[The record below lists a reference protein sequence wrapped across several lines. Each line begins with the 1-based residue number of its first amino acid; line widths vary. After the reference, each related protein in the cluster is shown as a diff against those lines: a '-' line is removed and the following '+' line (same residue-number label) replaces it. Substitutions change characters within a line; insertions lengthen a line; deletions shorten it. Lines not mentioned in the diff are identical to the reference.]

1 MGIKESIP
9 IIKGK
14 SISITTQEE
23 QNFFNRNH
31 LILRNFF
38 VRNSYSDYNL
48 LKSLETK
55 SFVNGNRKADRKD
68 VKDYTWVEFL
78 MIQINKLKD
87 KYHASWTNSL
97 LYALKDKNLNIIEN
111 KFFSDF
117 FFFFFQIK
125 TIPKII
131 NSQNEKIDKCQ
142 NDDFVDLFKPLG
154 STELTVLSDNNYC
167 ELDVLDNL
175 GGSYLEINY
184 DEFLPED
191 PAYQYQQIRNDVK
204 KYIKIF
210 KEHIYNNSDHPITQ
224 IICIFNKLFS
234 EYIDEK
240 LKGYNEQLE
249 KRIINQERFDNLIQN
264 FEQEITDS
272 LQEFISQ
279 IHSTLKLFYSTA
291 IDLKFFEE
299 EKDDLINMITC
310 FFFRTGKLYES
321 ILNLYSIRF
330 KEELQNF
337 QEKLIELKPVKPK
350 KLGIEIKFCLDE
362 DTIDLQNNL
371 KKNNPIKNFK
381 NDNFKEE
388 KKEMKGNNNDL
399 KKMKK
404 SSLFQNIAKENKP
417 NNLFTIK
424 EREDEKDESIH
435 LIEDSK
441 NKKNDGG
448 LLYYLD
454 EDKNKNED
462 IHRIDPFDYNM
473 PIRSKTRLPKILK
486 EDDYILERLSI
497 LEDSRNDNYHNASN
511 QIRNSVN
518 NFNNK
523 IYFFPKLHKKLK
535 NNINIEEE
543 KKPSIF
549 FKNKDSKEIKLP
561 MPYISAINLLKSIK
575 KYKTP
580 FEKILLVAAISDQIM
595 ESATS
600 FWKDMEP
607 YIEKDYLFIEAD
619 EIMTIFLYII
629 IQSQMPDILLYCK
642 IINNFTTQFTK
653 GFNLAYNYT
662 LLEAS
667 VDYINDL
674 KDIND
679 LSKNQNGLNDASKAI
694 LNISNQRI
702 SRLSLGTGQG

>member
-9 IIKGK
+9 ILRGK
-14 SISITTQEE
+14 TVSLTTQEE
-23 QNFFNRNH
+23 ENYFNRNH
-31 LILRNFF
+31 LILRNYF

-55 SFVNGNRKADRKD
+55 SFVYGNKKPDRKD
-68 VKDYTWVEFL
+68 IKDYTWVEYL
-78 MIQINKLKD
+78 IIQINKLKE
-87 KYHASWTNSL
+87 KYHAPWTNNL
-97 LYALKDKNLNIIEN
+97 LYVLKDKNLIILEN

-117 FFFFFQIK
+117 FYNDYQIK
-125 TIPKII
+125 TMPKII
-131 NSQNEKIDKCQ
+131 NSQNEKIDNSYN
-142 NDDFVDLFKPLG
+142 NDYVDLFKPLG
-154 STELTVLSDNNYC
+154 STELTVINDNNYC

-184 DEFLPED
+184 DELLPED

-210 KEHIYNNSDHPITQ
+210 KEHIYNNSDHPINQ

-234 EYIDEK
+234 DYINEK
-240 LKGYNEQLE
+240 LKEYNNQLE
-249 KRIINQERFDNLIQN
+249 KRIINQEKFDNLIQN
-264 FEQEITDS
+264 FEKEITNS

-279 IHSTLKLFYSTA
+279 MHSALKLFYSTS

-321 ILNLYSIRF
+321 ILNLYSITF
-330 KEELQNF
+330 KQELQNF

-362 DTIDLQNNL
+362 DTIDLQNKL
-371 KKNNPIKNFK
+371 KNSKNTK
-381 NDNFKEE
+381 NFKEE
-388 KKEMKGNNNDL
+388 KKEIKEDNSDL
-399 KKMKK
+399 KKVKK
-404 SSLFQNIAKENKP
+404 SSLFQNIAKENKS

-424 EREDEKDESIH
+424 EREDEKDESINI
-435 LIEDSK
+435 IEDSK
-441 NKKNDGG
+441 NSKNTGG

-454 EDKNKNED
+454 DDKDNKNED
-462 IHRIDPFDYNM
+462 IHRLDLDYHI
-473 PIRSKTRLPKILK
+473 PIRSKTRLPKIVK
-486 EDDYILERLSI
+486 EDDYILERLSF
-497 LEDSRNDNYHNASN
+497 LEDSRNDNYHNVSN

-535 NNINIEEE
+535 NNININEE
-543 KKPSIF
+543 KKTSKF
-549 FKNKDSKEIKLP
+549 YKNKDSKEIKLP
-561 MPYISAINLLKSIK
+561 LPYISAINLMKSIK

-653 GFNLAYNYT
+653 GFNIAYNYT

-679 LSKNQNGLNDASKAI
+679 ISKNQNGFNDASKAI

-702 SRLSLGTGQG
+702 SRLSLGMGQG

>member
-9 IIKGK
+9 ILRGK
-14 SISITTQEE
+14 TVSLSTQEE
-23 QNFFNRNH
+23 ENYFNRNH
-31 LILRNFF
+31 LILRNYF

-55 SFVNGNRKADRKD
+55 SFVYGNKKPDRKD
-68 VKDYTWVEFL
+68 IKDYTWVEYL
-78 MIQINKLKD
+78 IIQINKLKE
-87 KYHASWTNSL
+87 KYHAPWTNNL
-97 LYALKDKNLNIIEN
+97 LYVLKDKNLIILEN

-117 FFFFFQIK
+117 FYNDYQIK
-125 TIPKII
+125 TMPKII
-131 NSQNEKIDKCQ
+131 NSQNEKIDNSYN
-142 NDDFVDLFKPLG
+142 NDYVDLFKPLG
-154 STELTVLSDNNYC
+154 STELTVINDNNYC

-184 DEFLPED
+184 DELLPED

-210 KEHIYNNSDHPITQ
+210 KEHIYNNSDHPINQ

-234 EYIDEK
+234 DYINEK
-240 LKGYNEQLE
+240 LKEYNNQLE
-249 KRIINQERFDNLIQN
+249 KRIINQEKFDNLIQN
-264 FEQEITDS
+264 FEKEITNS

-279 IHSTLKLFYSTA
+279 MHSALKLFYSTS

-321 ILNLYSIRF
+321 ILNLYSITF
-330 KEELQNF
+330 KQELQNF

-350 KLGIEIKFCLDE
+350 KLDIEIKFCLDE
-362 DTIDLQNNL
+362 DTKDLQNKL
-371 KKNNPIKNFK
+371 KNSKNTK
-381 NDNFKEE
+381 NFKEE
-388 KKEMKGNNNDL
+388 KKEIKEDNSDL
-399 KKMKK
+399 KKVKK
-404 SSLFQNIAKENKP
+404 SSLFQNIAKENKS

-424 EREDEKDESIH
+424 EREDEKDESINI
-435 LIEDSK
+435 IEDSK
-441 NKKNDGG
+441 NSKNTGG

-454 EDKNKNED
+454 DDKDNKNED
-462 IHRIDPFDYNM
+462 IHRLDLDYHI
-473 PIRSKTRLPKILK
+473 PIRSKTRLPKIVK
-486 EDDYILERLSI
+486 EDDYILERLSF
-497 LEDSRNDNYHNASN
+497 LEDSRNDNYHNVSN

-535 NNINIEEE
+535 NNININEE
-543 KKPSIF
+543 KKTSKF
-549 FKNKDSKEIKLP
+549 YKNKDSKEIKLP
-561 MPYISAINLLKSIK
+561 LPYISAINLMKSIK

-653 GFNLAYNYT
+653 GFNIAYNYT

-679 LSKNQNGLNDASKAI
+679 ISKNQNGFNDASKAI

-702 SRLSLGTGQG
+702 SRLSLGMGQG

>member
-9 IIKGK
+9 ILRGK
-14 SISITTQEE
+14 TVSLNTQEE
-23 QNFFNRNH
+23 ENYFNRNH
-31 LILRNFF
+31 LILRNYF

-55 SFVNGNRKADRKD
+55 SFVNGNKKPDRKD
-68 VKDYTWVEFL
+68 IKDYTWVEYL
-78 MIQINKLKD
+78 IIQINKLKE
-87 KYHASWTNSL
+87 KYHAPWTNSL
-97 LYALKDKNLNIIEN
+97 LYVLKDKNLIILEN

-117 FFFFFQIK
+117 FYHDYEIK
-125 TIPKII
+125 TMPKII
-131 NSQNEKIDKCQ
+131 NSQNEKIDNSYN
-142 NDDFVDLFKPLG
+142 NDYVDLFKPLG
-154 STELTVLSDNNYC
+154 STELTVINDNNYC

-184 DEFLPED
+184 DELLPED

-210 KEHIYNNSDHPITQ
+210 KEHIYTNSDHPINQ

-234 EYIDEK
+234 EYINEK
-240 LKGYNEQLE
+240 LKEYNDQLE
-249 KRIINQERFDNLIQN
+249 KRIINQEKFDNLIQN
-264 FEQEITDS
+264 FEKEITNS

-279 IHSTLKLFYSTA
+279 MHSALKLFYSTS

-321 ILNLYSIRF
+321 ILNLYSITF
-330 KEELQNF
+330 KQELQNF

-362 DTIDLQNNL
+362 DTIDLQNKL
-371 KKNNPIKNFK
+371 KNSKNIK
-381 NDNFKEE
+381 NFKEE
-388 KKEMKGNNNDL
+388 KKEIKEDNSDL
-399 KKMKK
+399 KKVKK
-404 SSLFQNIAKENKP
+404 SSLFQNIAKENKS

-424 EREDEKDESIH
+424 EREDEKDESINI
-435 LIEDSK
+435 IEDSK
-441 NKKNDGG
+441 NSKNTGG

-454 EDKNKNED
+454 DDKDNKNED
-462 IHRIDPFDYNM
+462 IHRLDLDYHI
-473 PIRSKTRLPKILK
+473 PIRSKTRLPKIVK
-486 EDDYILERLSI
+486 EDDYILERLSF
-497 LEDSRNDNYHNASN
+497 LEDSRNDNYHNVSN

-535 NNINIEEE
+535 NNININEE
-543 KKPSIF
+543 KKTSKF
-549 FKNKDSKEIKLP
+549 YKNKDSKEIKLP
-561 MPYISAINLLKSIK
+561 LPYISAINLMKSIK

-600 FWKDMEP
+600 FWKDMEQ

-653 GFNLAYNYT
+653 GFNIAYNYT

-679 LSKNQNGLNDASKAI
+679 LSKNQNGFNDASKAI

-702 SRLSLGTGQG
+702 SRLSLGMGQG

>member
-9 IIKGK
+9 ILRGK
-14 SISITTQEE
+14 TVSLITQEE
-23 QNFFNRNH
+23 ENYFNRNH
-31 LILRNFF
+31 LILRNYF

-55 SFVNGNRKADRKD
+55 SFVYGNKKPDRKD
-68 VKDYTWVEFL
+68 IKDYTWVEYL
-78 MIQINKLKD
+78 IIQINKLKE
-87 KYHASWTNSL
+87 KYHAPWTNNL
-97 LYALKDKNLNIIEN
+97 LYVLKDKNLIILEN

-117 FFFFFQIK
+117 FYNDYQIK
-125 TIPKII
+125 TMPKII
-131 NSQNEKIDKCQ
+131 NSQNEKIDNSYN
-142 NDDFVDLFKPLG
+142 NDYVDLFKPLG
-154 STELTVLSDNNYC
+154 STELTVINDNNYC

-184 DEFLPED
+184 DELLPED

-210 KEHIYNNSDHPITQ
+210 KEHIYNNSDHPINQ

-234 EYIDEK
+234 DYINEK
-240 LKGYNEQLE
+240 LKEYNNQLE
-249 KRIINQERFDNLIQN
+249 KRIINQEKFDNLIQN
-264 FEQEITDS
+264 FEKEITNS

-279 IHSTLKLFYSTA
+279 MHSALKLFYSTS

-321 ILNLYSIRF
+321 ILNLYSITF
-330 KEELQNF
+330 KQELQNF

-362 DTIDLQNNL
+362 DTKDLQNKL
-371 KKNNPIKNFK
+371 KNSKNTK
-381 NDNFKEE
+381 NFKEE
-388 KKEMKGNNNDL
+388 KKEIKEDNSDL
-399 KKMKK
+399 KKVKK
-404 SSLFQNIAKENKP
+404 SSLFQNIAKENKS

-424 EREDEKDESIH
+424 EREDEKDESINI
-435 LIEDSK
+435 IEDSK
-441 NKKNDGG
+441 NSKNTGG

-454 EDKNKNED
+454 DDKDNKNED
-462 IHRIDPFDYNM
+462 IHRLDLDYHI
-473 PIRSKTRLPKILK
+473 PIRSKTRLPKIVK
-486 EDDYILERLSI
+486 EDDYILERLSF
-497 LEDSRNDNYHNASN
+497 LEDSRNDNYHNVSN

-535 NNINIEEE
+535 NNININEE
-543 KKPSIF
+543 KKTSKF
-549 FKNKDSKEIKLP
+549 YKNKDSKEIKLP
-561 MPYISAINLLKSIK
+561 LPYISAINLMKSIK

-653 GFNLAYNYT
+653 GFNIAYNYT

-679 LSKNQNGLNDASKAI
+679 ISKNQNGFNDASKAI

-702 SRLSLGTGQG
+702 SRLSLGMGQG

>member
-9 IIKGK
+9 ILRGK
-14 SISITTQEE
+14 TVSLITQEE
-23 QNFFNRNH
+23 ENYFNRNH
-31 LILRNFF
+31 LILRNYF

-55 SFVNGNRKADRKD
+55 SFVYGNKKPDRKD
-68 VKDYTWVEFL
+68 IKDYTWVEYL
-78 MIQINKLKD
+78 IIQINKLKE
-87 KYHASWTNSL
+87 KYHAPWTNNL
-97 LYALKDKNLNIIEN
+97 LYVLKDKNLIILEN

-117 FFFFFQIK
+117 FYNDYQIK
-125 TIPKII
+125 TMPKII
-131 NSQNEKIDKCQ
+131 NSQNEKIDNSYN
-142 NDDFVDLFKPLG
+142 NDYVDLFKPLG
-154 STELTVLSDNNYC
+154 STELTVINDNNYC

-184 DEFLPED
+184 DELLPED

-210 KEHIYNNSDHPITQ
+210 KEHIYNNSDHPINQ

-234 EYIDEK
+234 DYINEK
-240 LKGYNEQLE
+240 LKEYNNQLE
-249 KRIINQERFDNLIQN
+249 KRIINQEKFDNLIQN
-264 FEQEITDS
+264 FEKEITNS

-279 IHSTLKLFYSTA
+279 MHSALKLFYSTS

-321 ILNLYSIRF
+321 ILNLYSITF
-330 KEELQNF
+330 KQELQNF

-362 DTIDLQNNL
+362 DTIDLQNKL
-371 KKNNPIKNFK
+371 KNSKNTK
-381 NDNFKEE
+381 NFKEE
-388 KKEMKGNNNDL
+388 KKEIKEDNSDL
-399 KKMKK
+399 KKVKK
-404 SSLFQNIAKENKP
+404 SSLFQNIAKENKS

-424 EREDEKDESIH
+424 EREDEKDESINI
-435 LIEDSK
+435 IEDSK
-441 NKKNDGG
+441 NSKNTGG

-454 EDKNKNED
+454 DDKDNKNED
-462 IHRIDPFDYNM
+462 IHRLDLDYHI
-473 PIRSKTRLPKILK
+473 PIRSKTRLPKIVK
-486 EDDYILERLSI
+486 EDDYILERLSF
-497 LEDSRNDNYHNASN
+497 LEDSRNDNYHNVSN

-535 NNINIEEE
+535 NNININEE
-543 KKPSIF
+543 KKTSKF
-549 FKNKDSKEIKLP
+549 YKNKDSKEIKLP
-561 MPYISAINLLKSIK
+561 LPYISAINLMKSIK

-653 GFNLAYNYT
+653 GFNIAYNYT

-679 LSKNQNGLNDASKAI
+679 ISKNQNGFNDASKAI

-702 SRLSLGTGQG
+702 SRLSLGMGQG